1 MELVLTLCAL
11 SFVLTVVSAFVLS
24 AAMHPDA
31 AAPPVP
37 ENRQLVE
44 KPRFFKADMTYPM
57 SVTASPVPV
66 EVLLRQIE
74 QHIRLEQAAAE
85 SFHLCPTPESLH
97 THTSS
102 PLMH

>member
-1 MELVLTLCAL
+1 MELVLTLFAL
-11 SFVLTVVSAFVLS
+11 SFVLMVVSAFVLS
-24 AAMHPDA
+24 AAMRPEA
-31 AAPPVP
+31 AAPPAR
-37 ENRQLVE
+37 ETRQPVE
-44 KPRFFKADMTYPM
+44 RPRFFKADMAYPIPA
-57 SVTASPVPV
+57 TASPVPV